1 MDGPKSN
8 RRDAPVWKRFLAGAI
23 DLLPLAM
30 FLALNEWSR
39 THTGL
44 ALRLGSKIVLW
55 TTLFWI
61 LLRDSLS
68 GYSPGKALLGL
79 RALDRRTGD
88 PAGVPDS
95 VLRNLPLVP
104 VVFAPLLGVY
114 GPLFVAAV
122 LVVHGLVIVSSRRAL
137 TDSAGG
143 TEVVEE

>member
-1 MDGPKSN
+1 MVADPHG
-8 RRDAPVWKRFLAGAI
+8 AGA
-23 DLLPLAM
+23 A
-30 FLALNEWSR
+30 SR
-39 THTGL
+39 L
-44 ALRLGSKIVLW
+44 EDVLW

-137 TDSAGG
+137 TDRAGG
-143 TEVVEE
+143 TEVVED